1 LYFAISE
8 RAERVNV
15 APRLRYRDQQPNE
28 KEPQMKT
35 KLFIRNFAFT
45 GAVTLL
51 LASPVVAQG
60 RYYQPVANGYANR
73 IVEGTVALAEPARGG
88 ERIRL
93 TNGMDLV
100 VPNSV
105 LATNQGRPYQMNLLH
120 PGDVVRM
127 TVYSREGDG
136 RDARVRSFEFLRAGG
151 PAYSNGYNNERT
163 LTGTVLSV
171 DRRNDIVVVQTERG
185 RTVSVDV
192 GSYNGRI
199 RRGDRVSVSGRM
211 DRDAGNFVASGVQ
224 VTRY

>member
-1 LYFAISE
+1 
-8 RAERVNV
+8 
-15 APRLRYRDQQPNE
+15 
-28 KEPQMKT
+28 MKT
-35 KLFIRNFAFT
+35 KLFIRNLAFA
-45 GAVTLL
+45 GAIPLL
-51 LASPVVAQG
+51 LASPAFAQG
-60 RYYQPVANGYANR
+60 RYYQPVASGYANR
-73 IVEGTVALAEPARGG
+73 IVEGTVAAAEPARGG

-105 LATNQGRPYQMNLLH
+105 LATNQGRPYQMNLLQ

-136 RDARVRSFEFLRAGG
+136 RDARVRSFEFLRASSGTG
-151 PAYSNGYNNERT
+151 YGNGYYNERT

-171 DRRNDIVVVQTERG
+171 DRRNDIVVVQTDRG

-199 RRGDRVSVSGRM
+199 RRGDHVSVSGRM
-211 DRDAGNFVASGVQ
+211 DRDAGSFIASGVQ
-224 VTRY
+224 VNRY